1 MRPKERVM
9 YIECKGDDGIFGP
22 ARIGRVRFSKSG
34 KSIHYANCTFETLSG
49 SGFKSNYFDVDS
61 GTHFWIS
68 GCHKDGNDALYNTD
82 VEIDE
87 DVLEEYWCEIRNLP
101 ENKTITK
108 FRAKGK
114 Y

>member
-9 YIECKGDDGIFGP
+9 YIEYKGDDGIFGP
-22 ARIGRVRFSKSG
+22 ARIGRVKYSKSG
-34 KSIHYANCTFETLSG
+34 KSIHYSGHTFETLSG
-49 SGFKSNYFDVDS
+49 NGFKSNYFDEES
-61 GTHFWIS
+61 GNHFWIS
-68 GCHKDGNDALYNTD
+68 GCHKYGSDALYNTD

-87 DVLEEYWCEIRNLP
+87 DVLEEYWCDIRNMP
-101 ENKTITK
+101 ENKAVTK